1 MSESEWK
8 SRYLAER
15 SLRREYENRLVIGRT
30 LMNITIAFTCFMCC
44 ALTLLEGL
52 DFIASF

>member
-52 DFIASF
+52 DFIASL